1 MNAKRQLS
9 GPPVEEVVLTMTPD
23 EAAQLEW
30 LMACNVSIPNALCLH
45 GYDTYFNVHEFM
57 GKVHKAFSGAGIK

>member
-23 EAAQLEW
+23 EAAQLRG
-30 LMACNVSIPNALCLH
+30 LMAYNVSIPAALTSS
-45 GYDTYFNVHEFM
+45 GNVPHFDVPKLM
-57 GKVHKAFSGAGIK
+57 GLVHKALSGANIN